1 MKDALKGLRCQEAED
16 VQRSTEVRM
25 RVCACVRWRQQK
37 FGSNRVEGGSIAAPA
52 SEDGAVELG
61 ERS

>member
-1 MKDALKGLRCQEAED
+1 MRVKGLRCQEAED
-16 VQRSTEVRM
+16 VQRSTEVRA

-37 FGSNRVEGGSIAAPA
+37 VGRNRVEGGSIAAPA